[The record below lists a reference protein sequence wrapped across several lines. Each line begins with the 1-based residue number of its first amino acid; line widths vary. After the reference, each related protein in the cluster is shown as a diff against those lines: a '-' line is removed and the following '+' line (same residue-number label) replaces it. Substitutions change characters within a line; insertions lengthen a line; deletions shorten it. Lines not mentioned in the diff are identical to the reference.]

1 MKADVKVE
9 QLRLGRKIK
18 NLAQTKLRKNGN
30 SLVTTIPAKILDL
43 LNWDLGT
50 KLEIEV
56 VLDKNPKGDFL
67 IIRPVEEEIEDV

>member
-1 MKADVKVE
+1 MNADVKVE
-9 QLRLGRKIK
+9 QLGLGRKIK

-50 KLEIEV
+50 ELEIEV
-56 VLDKNPKGDFL
+56 VLDKNPRGDFL
-67 IIRPVEEEIEDV
+67 IIRPVEKEDE